1 MHPNS
6 TSSLSSRSAGPL
18 ADRLRA
24 CPALGDA
31 LDKLCDRCD
40 KRGELRGRIK
50 LGDAEMP
57 PDVLRVLRE
66 LFGSALKTNPKQEQ
80 YLDLNRFMKT
90 VPDPEGWIHE
100 LYAAMGRERRDILR
114 ENARAKARADRLVD
128 QFHLAHP
135 SLAQVVPLLQ
145 NWAQRNS
152 GPRTNETICE
162 VRNRWERLAQT
173 VEFLL
178 TNTRAVGI
186 SELGA
191 RFFNDSK
198 TLRTGGLRSELA
210 RWLAAVE
217 PTPEGEQVSTED
229 LLARHGVTDNP
240 TSIRVAVF
248 GALRY
253 RVAGEWFEW
262 PCELRK
268 HGQSATLSLHN
279 IAGLEAAEFLEGG
292 SVITCENETP
302 FNRLIR
308 DGVEQPVIYTGGF
321 PNSAVRSLLEAMPAE
336 TRIRHWGDSDPAG
349 LRIAEILSAIRPLR
363 LWRCSLEELR
373 RHRDLLKPLPHSE
386 RQAVEER
393 LRQEPPPPFADELR
407 FTAANGWLE
416 QESWNPKYLRA

>member
-24 CPALGDA
+24 CPALGEA
-31 LDKLCDRCD
+31 LNKLCDRCD

-50 LGDAEMP
+50 LGNADTP
-57 PDVLRVLRE
+57 PEVVRILRE

-80 YLDLNRFMKT
+80 HLDLTRFMQGI
-90 VPDPEGWIHE
+90 PDSERWIHE
-100 LYAAMGRERRDILR
+100 LYAATGRERRDIPR
-114 ENARAKARADRLVD
+114 ESARAKAEVSRLVD
-128 QFHLAHP
+128 QFQLAHP
-135 SLAQVVPLLQ
+135 SLAPVVPLLE
-145 NWAQRNS
+145 NCAQRNI
-152 GPRTNETICE
+152 GPRTSEGLCE
-162 VRNRWERLAQT
+162 VRTRWECLAQT

-178 TNTRAVGI
+178 TNTRAIGI

-191 RFFNDSK
+191 RFFGDSK
-198 TLRTGGLRSELA
+198 ALRTGGLRSELA

-217 PTPEGEQVSTED
+217 PPPEGEQISTED
-229 LLARHGVTDNP
+229 LFARHGVTDNP
-240 TSIRVAVF
+240 TSVRVAVF

-253 RVAGEWFEW
+253 RISGEWFEW

-268 HGQSATLSLHN
+268 RGQSATLSLHN
-279 IAGLEAAEFLEGG
+279 IAELEAAEFLEGS

-308 DGVEQPVIYTGGF
+308 DGVEQPVVYTGGF
-321 PNSAVRSLLEAMPAE
+321 PNSAVRSLLEALPAE
-336 TRIRHWGDSDPAG
+336 TRIHHWGDSDPAG
-349 LRIAEILSAIRPLR
+349 LRIAEILSGIRPLR
-363 LWRCSLEELR
+363 LWRCTLEELR
-373 RHRDLLKPLPHSE
+373 RHRDLLKPLSHSGQ
-386 RQAVEER
+386 QAVEER

-416 QESWNPKYLRA
+416 QESWRPKKLR